1 MPSRKPAAP
10 KDSSLCRRCQTNEP
24 AITVRSE
31 PLCHSCFCKYVQTKV
46 VKRMESFRVK
56 HSDPGHER
64 VLLLP
69 LSFGSCSTTL
79 LHLLSEHMKGQVER
93 TGRSG
98 YKLHVLHVDEGF
110 NSDGNASRMQ
120 LDTVKARFPE
130 HTYSLSSLAET
141 TSMED
146 ITSLFKG
153 ETKHES
159 RDSSKT
165 PPPSISELLSSLTSA
180 TSRTDTLQIL
190 RRRLITTFAKQHSC
204 ESLLW
209 AHSTTRLA
217 EITLAE
223 TAKGRGASIPWLVS
237 DTSSPHGIQY
247 FYPMREL
254 LTKEIIAFSALVEP
268 PISDLIVQDV
278 VKPAVSTKNTSI
290 DDLMRQY
297 FESVEREYPSIVAN
311 VVRTTGKLQAPEVRE
326 AEERCELCEMPLGEE
341 APERSR
347 LCYGCIRTLPW
358 VED

>member
-1 MPSRKPAAP
+1 
-10 KDSSLCRRCQTNEP
+10 
-24 AITVRSE
+24 VRSE
-31 PLCHSCFCKYVQTKV
+31 PLCHPCFCKYVQTKV
-46 VKRMESFRVK
+46 VKRMDSFRVK
-56 HSDPGHER
+56 HSDPGQER

-69 LSFGSCSTTL
+69 LSFGACSTTL
-79 LHLLSEHMKGQVER
+79 LYLLSEHMKGQVER

-110 NSDGNASRMQ
+110 NSDDNASRMQ
-120 LDTVKARFPE
+120 LDTVKERFPE
-130 HTYSLSSLAET
+130 HTYSLSSLAEV
-141 TSMED
+141 TSMEG
-146 ITSLFKG
+146 ITSMFKQ
-153 ETKHES
+153 EAEHENQE
-159 RDSSKT
+159 SST
-165 PPPSISELLSSLTSA
+165 PPLSMNELLSFLTSA

-190 RRRLITTFAKQHSC
+190 RRRLITTFAKIHGC
-204 ESLLW
+204 ESILW

-217 EITLAE
+217 EVTLAE

-254 LTKEIIAFSALVEP
+254 LTKEIIAFSSLVEP
-268 PISDLIVQDV
+268 PLIELIVRDV
-278 VKPAVSTKNTSI
+278 AKPAVSTKNTSI

-341 APERSR
+341 APARSR

-358 VED
+358 VEN